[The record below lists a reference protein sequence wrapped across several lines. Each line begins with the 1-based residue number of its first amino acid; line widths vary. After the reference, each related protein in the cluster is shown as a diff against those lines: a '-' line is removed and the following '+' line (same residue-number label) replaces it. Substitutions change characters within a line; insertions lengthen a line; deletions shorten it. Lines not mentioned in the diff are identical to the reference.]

1 MGDRVY
7 LQWTVVNWI
16 TVLLMV
22 SLGYLLIGLISK
34 GLQNMK
40 GSPA

>member
-1 MGDRVY
+1 MDRVY

-22 SLGYLLIGLISK
+22 SLGYLLIGLVGK
-34 GLQNMK
+34 GLARMK
-40 GSPA
+40 GMDT